1 MLIEELKRLQAKERL
16 TGKQFAAKLGIHE
29 ISWRRIKNRR
39 AGIGLEFLKG
49 VRRSEFYT
57 KYPRLCQAIDF
68 HLAGEAVKNTP
79 AKLSNQ
85 QQGLLKAI
93 LMVIYKAWQRV
104 LSFKAK

>member
-1 MLIEELKRLQAKERL
+1 MLIEELKRLQAKEGL
-16 TGKQFAAKLGIHE
+16 TGKQFAVKLGIHE

-39 AGIGLEFLKG
+39 AGIGIEFLKG
-49 VRRSEFYT
+49 VRRA
-57 KYPRLCQAIDF
+57 YPCLKDVIDTL
-68 HLAGEAVKNTP
+68 LAGEAVRNTP

-104 LSFKAK
+104 FSFKAK